1 MLCVGVCAC
10 RMRLAHSR
18 SRRRMPIGGAPPRSP
33 PPQKKSQSAIVD
45 KRGASF
51 VVDLADH
58 VHDAEAR
65 VVDEALELRRIERA
79 VVARFDV
86 AVALDGEG
94 DAVGVLAH
102 HDV

>member
-18 SRRRMPIGGAPPRSP
+18 SRRRMPIGGATLALPP
-33 PPQKKSQSAIVD
+33 KKSQSAIVD

>member
-18 SRRRMPIGGAPPRSP
+18 SRRRMPIGGAPLALP
-33 PPQKKSQSAIVD
+33 PKKSQSAIVD

>member
-18 SRRRMPIGGAPPRSP
+18 SRRRMPIGGAPLALP
-33 PPQKKSQSAIVD
+33 PPKKSQSAIVD

>member
-1 MLCVGVCAC
+1 
-10 RMRLAHSR
+10 
-18 SRRRMPIGGAPPRSP
+18 MPIGGAPPRSP
-33 PPQKKSQSAIVD
+33 PPKKSQSAIVD